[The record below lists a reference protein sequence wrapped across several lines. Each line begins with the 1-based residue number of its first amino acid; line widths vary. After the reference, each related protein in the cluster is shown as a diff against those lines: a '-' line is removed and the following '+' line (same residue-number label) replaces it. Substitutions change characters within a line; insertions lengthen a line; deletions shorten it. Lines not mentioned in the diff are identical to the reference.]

1 MQAIQD
7 LAEGTTYPVLMDV
20 DHLLTEL
27 YAISNVPSVIWI
39 DEQGTISRPA
49 ASEFGTDTFT
59 EITGISRETHMQ
71 LVREWVLEENLPAD
85 AAFTV
90 PDLSEDEVQA
100 RLHFRLAVFLRRDG
114 QIDNAEIHFDKASE
128 LAPLDFTIVRASMP
142 LRGGDPFGEEFF
154 ELYQK
159 YQDAGSPF
167 HGIPRGK

>member
-1 MQAIQD
+1 
-7 LAEGTTYPVLMDV
+7 MDK

-39 DEQGTISRPA
+39 DENNMIARPA

-71 LVREWVLEENLPAD
+71 QVRDWVRKGVLPDD
-85 AAFTV
+85 ASYSV
-90 PDLSEDEVQA
+90 PDLSEEEVQA
-100 RLHFRLAVFLRRDG
+100 RLHFRIAAHLRREG
-114 QIDNAEIHFDKASE
+114 REEEAGAHFDRAAE

-159 YQDAGSPF
+159 YLDAGAPF
-167 HGIPRGK
+167 HGIPRASSSN